1 MSIGFGNAVFDWGFV
16 SVMTSRSVIVLAIAN
31 TLGSLFPGRISRLWA
46 AFLASLIVTVY
57 AAYQGGWSWRPSALF
72 EVLAFAFILF
82 CITAGMNQ
90 SARAVGRR
98 ITAGRGAAEGA
109 RPEAARA
116 GGGGAGWWASWF

>member
-1 MSIGFGNAVFDWGFV
+1 MSFQFGHAVFDWGFV

-31 TLGSLFPGRISRLWA
+31 TIGSISDSGRLPFRIGRLWA

-57 AAYQGGWSWRPSALF
+57 AAWQGGWSWRPGALA

-90 SARAVGRR
+90 SVRAVARR
-98 ITAGRGAAEGA
+98 VGAGRGATEAA
-109 RPEAARA
+109 RPEPPAQ
-116 GGGGAGWWASWF
+116 GWWASWF